1 MKNILVVGGGIVG
14 ITAAYFSK
22 QKDTNVTLVEADN
35 ELGGLLKS
43 DCNDY
48 GCFDYGTHVATQT
61 GIDELDSFLFSE
73 FTDENSYKFKTAK
86 SGNFFNNKLSDISP
100 YVNINYLSKKLYKE
114 GCEELLLSNNKLGNN
129 LEETLI
135 NRYGNTVYQF
145 IFKGLLDKLF
155 GCSPVKLA
163 NECLYFF
170 DMNRVL
176 SFDKE
181 ITNQLKK
188 ENVNLDSK
196 IGFHFPT
203 KGVNKIYPK
212 IGGIGQWVKNLE
224 NKLIDKKISIKKQTQ
239 VSSIEVKNDKFL
251 VTMNGEIFEVDELVW
266 ALSSGLLNRFI
277 PTDIIG
283 SKPNYRKTAIYDF
296 VFDKP
301 LKTDS
306 CYINVYD
313 TQLLSTR
320 ITCYQNL
327 QQHKSFYACSI
338 EVLQDDDFPFDQFI
352 SRLQKELYIMGLV
365 VEDAQCVFNQ
375 CRILKQGFPTLTNND
390 VVNLTNINKYYQRTH
405 KNITLLGRGSAN
417 GFFMSELLI
426 SAYRGV
432 KK

>member
-1 MKNILVVGGGIVG
+1 MKNILVVGGGVVG
-14 ITAAYFSK
+14 ITAAYFAK
-22 QKDTNVTLVEADN
+22 QKDTNVVLIEADN

-48 GCFDYGTHVATQT
+48 GCFDYGTHVASKT
-61 GIDELDSFLFSE
+61 GVDELDSFLFSD
-73 FTDENSYKFKTAK
+73 FTDKNSYKFNVAK

-100 YVNINYLSKKLYKE
+100 YANINHLSKEIYRQ
-114 GCEELLLSNNKLGNN
+114 GCEELLNSNNKVSNN

-135 NRYGNTVYQF
+135 NRYGNTVYQS
-145 IFKGLLDKLF
+145 IFKGLIDKFF
-155 GCSPVKLA
+155 GCSADKLA

-176 SFDKE
+176 SFDEEK
-181 ITNQLKK
+181 TNQLKK
-188 ENVNLDSK
+188 ENANLDSK

-203 KGVNKIYPK
+203 KGVDKIYPK
-212 IGGIGQWVKNLE
+212 VGGMGRWVKNLE
-224 NKLIDKKISIKKQTQ
+224 KKLIHNKIAIKKQTQ
-239 VSSIEVKNDKFL
+239 VTNIEVKNDKFL
-251 VTMNGEIFEVDELVW
+251 VTMNGEIFEIDELVW

-277 PTDIIG
+277 PTDTIG
-283 SKPNYRKTAIYDF
+283 NRPNFRKTAIYDF

-313 TQLLSTR
+313 TQLLSSR

-327 QQHKSFYACSI
+327 QQDKFFYACTV
-338 EVLQDDDFPFDQFI
+338 EVLNDDDFSFKQATSKI
-352 SRLQKELYIMGLV
+352 QKELSSIGLV
-365 VEDAQCVFNQ
+365 MDDAQCIFSQ

-390 VVNLTNINKYYQRTH
+390 VENLTNINKYYQRTH
-405 KNITLLGRGSAN
+405 KNITLLGRGSAK
-417 GFFMSELLI
+417 GFFMSELLT
-426 SAYRGV
+426 SAYREM